1 MQRPLAKSVSI
12 LALVLAVPVLCLA
25 WTYEPRVVSKE
36 FDEKP
41 MMSDSI
47 RNRSGG
53 PFQSGPATAI
63 NIPAPTQKAPPVS
76 QPLYPPNVARTPKAS
91 QTAEKGLTSIFS
103 FLLPTKD
110 DLDKC
115 FKAVDDSRVRSNS
128 DPFQKRD
135 WK

>member
-25 WTYEPRVVSKE
+25 WTYEPRAVSKE

-76 QPLYPPNVARTPKAS
+76 QPLYPPNVAGVPLKPRKPQRRALRVS
-91 QTAEKGLTSIFS
+91 SHF
-103 FLLPTKD
+103 
-110 DLDKC
+110 C
-115 FKAVDDSRVRSNS
+115 SRPRMTLISALRPWMTVA
-128 DPFQKRD
+128 
-135 WK
+135 